1 MATRE
6 HEKKWDKKVQDS
18 NDEMASIISEGVQKS
33 WERVQRRTPKQR
45 KGTGALGP
53 IPNWFPDD
61 NKWELE
67 DYITKLR
74 GEYPIAK
81 IKKMMKEEKTKR
93 EETGELPS
101 FDTQTR
107 DDIMMLNIYDEVIR
121 AGKEKGLVMLLG
133 EETAKAITARVG
145 RLKNGLQGIAT
156 IKLGAKERK
165 KHIIQILSDF
175 ISASRRDH
183 SDDQIIMKA
192 VKHFESEPVDH
203 GYGKSTIRSI
213 FNKHLKGK

>member
-1 MATRE
+1 MVKRD
-6 HEKKWDKKVQDS
+6 HEKIERERKRASDDKIG
-18 NDEMASIISEGVQKS
+18 SIISEGVQKS
-33 WERVQRRTPKQR
+33 WERIQRRTPKQR

-53 IPNWFPDD
+53 IPDWFLDEH
-61 NKWELE
+61 KWELE
-67 DYITKLR
+67 DCITRLR
-74 GEYPIAK
+74 GEHPITK
-81 IKKMMKEEKTKR
+81 IKKMMKEEKKSR
-93 EETGELPS
+93 EETGETLS
-101 FDTQTR
+101 FGTQTQAG
-107 DDIMMLNIYDEVIR
+107 ITMLNEYDEVIR
-121 AGKEKGLVMLLG
+121 AGKEKGLLMLLG

-192 VKHFESEPVDH
+192 VKHFESESVGH

-213 FNKHLKGK
+213 FNKYLKGK